1 MNQSSGNKPVIHVRM
16 FGGFTI
22 TMDEKA
28 MSDSD
33 NRSRKAWSL
42 LSYLIIKRGGDVSI
56 NELFHAIWQDG
67 VQVILT
73 APLKPWFFGL
83 GRCWRPPV
91 SRPRI

>member
-28 MSDSD
+28 MCDSD

-42 LSYLIIKRGGDVSI
+42 LSYLIIKRRGDVSI
-56 NELFHAIWQDG
+56 N
-67 VQVILT
+67 
-73 APLKPWFFGL
+73 
-83 GRCWRPPV
+83 
-91 SRPRI
+91 

>member
-56 NELFHAIWQDG
+56 NEVNRSEERRVG
-67 VQVILT
+67 
-73 APLKPWFFGL
+73 KEC
-83 GRCWRPPV
+83 R
-91 SRPRI
+91 SRWSPYN

>member
-42 LSYLIIKRGGDVSI
+42 LSYLIIKRGGGC
-56 NELFHAIWQDG
+56 EHQ
-67 VQVILT
+67 
-73 APLKPWFFGL
+73 
-83 GRCWRPPV
+83 
-91 SRPRI
+91 